1 MPNHDEL
8 ERISPERAGI
18 ESSQV
23 RRCLEKLTNE
33 WASMHGFMAARDG
46 QVFAECFWAPY
57 SKDLVHGNNSLGKT
71 YTGTA
76 VGIALMEHKL
86 SLEEKMTDIFAE
98 EIKERNIEVS
108 ELMKEIRIRDCLL
121 YTSDAADE

>member
-8 ERISPERAGI
+8 ERISPENAGI

-46 QVFAECFWAPY
+46 KVFAECFLGPPY
-57 SKDLVHGNNSLGKT
+57 SKDLVHGNNSLGKNP
-71 YTGTA
+71 
-76 VGIALMEHKL
+76 IR
-86 SLEEKMTDIFAE
+86 
-98 EIKERNIEVS
+98 ERRS
-108 ELMKEIRIRDCLL
+108 ELRLWN
-121 YTSDAADE
+121 TSCR

>member
-46 QVFAECFWAPY
+46 QVFAECFGRHIAKTWSTAIT
-57 SKDLVHGNNSLGKT
+57 LLGKP
-71 YTGTA
+71 
-76 VGIALMEHKL
+76 IREQ
-86 SLEEKMTDIFAE
+86 
-98 EIKERNIEVS
+98 RS
-108 ELMKEIRIRDCLL
+108 ELRSWN
-121 YTSDAADE
+121 TSCR

>member
-8 ERISPERAGI
+8 ERISPENAGI

-46 QVFAECFWAPY
+46 KVFAECFWAPY

-76 VGIALMEHKL
+76 VGTQAVVRRKNDRYLCRRNKR
-86 SLEEKMTDIFAE
+86 EK
-98 EIKERNIEVS
+98 
-108 ELMKEIRIRDCLL
+108 
-121 YTSDAADE
+121 Y